1 LISFLKEAKIIKIM
15 ADHNELG
22 KKGEEV
28 AVRYLKLNHY
38 DIKEKNWRFRK
49 NEIDIIAQK
58 DNVIVVVEVKTRTSE
73 YFENPKEAVTRKKQ
87 KFIIL
92 AADAYIQEK
101 EIDLETRF
109 DIVAV
114 TIINGQTKIEHIQD
128 AFQPSLLL

>member
-1 LISFLKEAKIIKIM
+1 M

>member
-1 LISFLKEAKIIKIM
+1 M

-28 AVRYLKLNHY
+28 AVKYLKLNHY

-92 AADAYIQEK
+92 AADAYIQEN

-114 TIINGQTKIEHIQD
+114 TIINGQTKIDHIQD